1 MNNKAVFTSVVKP
14 VEKNVPNFNDRHFEM
29 QLSEANL
36 RKVCGKV
43 KG

>member
-1 MNNKAVFTSVVKP
+1 MNNKASASVVKP
-14 VEKNVPNFNDRHFEM
+14 VEKNVPNLNDRHFAM

-36 RKVCGKV
+36 RKLCGKV